1 MRSEGPASAA
11 REIQRLR
18 MFSHIAQSI
27 AGDVELGELVQ
38 IVTDAATHW
47 SGGKFGAFL
56 YNVVDASGE
65 AYSLYTLS
73 GVPRSAF
80 ENVPMPRNTEIFA
93 LTFAGAGILRADDIR
108 QDPRFGRNEPY
119 FGMPKGHLPV
129 VSYLAVPV
137 VSRTG
142 EVLGGLFLAHD
153 EPGIFDE
160 EAEQTVVAIAAHA
173 AIAIDN
179 ARLLEAASR
188 GTEATRQVQ
197 EANAWLA
204 AIVESTDDAVLS
216 KSLQGIISSWN
227 ASAERLFG
235 FTAAEAIGRPVTI
248 LIPDDRLHEEEEI
261 IGRIRQGQRVDHY
274 ETVRRRKDGAL
285 LDISLTVSPVRNA
298 QGVIIGASKIARDI
312 SERKRAQQRQSLLL
326 REMNHRVKN
335 LFSVTT
341 GLISVSALSARS
353 AEELAGSLRERVL
366 ALSRAHDLT
375 LPDLGGPDP
384 GGDMTGERGTT
395 LFALLAAI
403 IAPHDNPDAP
413 RMEITGAD
421 VPLSGATLTSLALL
435 LHEFTTNAAKY
446 GALSTEA
453 GRLAVQAAIEGEMLA
468 LTWREIGGPKVV
480 AQDVPEGFGSLL
492 ERATVQGLGGEIG
505 RDWAPGGV
513 VIRLR
518 IPLAHLTG

>member
-1 MRSEGPASAA
+1 MRSEEPASAA

-18 MFSHIAQSI
+18 MFSHIARSI
-27 AGDVELGELVQ
+27 AGDVDLAELVQ
-38 IVTDAATHW
+38 IVTDAATQW
-47 SGGKFGAFL
+47 SGGKFGAFF
-56 YNVVDASGE
+56 YNVTDASGE

-80 ENVPMPRNTEIFA
+80 ENFPMPRNTAIFA
-93 LTFAGAGILRADDIR
+93 PTFEGTGILRADDIR
-108 QDPRFGRNEPY
+108 KDPRFGRNEPY

-153 EPGIFDE
+153 EPGVFDE
-160 EAEQTVVAIAAHA
+160 EAEQTVSAIAAHA

-179 ARLLEAASR
+179 ARLLEAAR
-188 GTEATRQVQ
+188 RETEMRRQVQ

-204 AIVESTDDAVLS
+204 AIVESSDDAVLS
-216 KSLQGIISSWN
+216 KSLEGVISSWN
-227 ASAERLFG
+227 ASAGRLFG
-235 FTAAEAIGRPVTI
+235 FTAAEAIGQHISI
-248 LIPDDRLHEEEEI
+248 LIPDERLHEEEEI
-261 IGRIRQGQRVDHY
+261 IGRIRRGDRVDHY
-274 ETVRRRKDGAL
+274 ETVRRRKDGSL
-285 LDISLTVSPVRNA
+285 FDISLTVSPVRDIK
-298 QGVIIGASKIARDI
+298 GVIIGASKIARDI
-312 SERKRAQQRQSLLL
+312 SDRKRAQQRQSLLL

-341 GLISVSALSARS
+341 GLISVSAFSARS
-353 AEELAGSLRERVL
+353 VEDLAGSLRERVL
-366 ALSRAHDLT
+366 ALARAHDLT

-384 GGDMTGERGTT
+384 GGEVTGERGTT

-403 IAPHDNPDAP
+403 IAPHDHPEAP
-413 RMEITGAD
+413 RMAVTGAD
-421 VPLSGATLTSLALL
+421 VPLSGSTLTSLALL
-435 LHEFTTNAAKY
+435 LHEFSTNAAKY
-446 GALSTEA
+446 GALSTET
-453 GRLAVQAAIEGEMLA
+453 GRLTVQATIEGEMLV
-468 LTWREIGGPKVV
+468 LTWTEIGGPKVV
-480 AQDVPEGFGSLL
+480 AQEMAEGFGSLL